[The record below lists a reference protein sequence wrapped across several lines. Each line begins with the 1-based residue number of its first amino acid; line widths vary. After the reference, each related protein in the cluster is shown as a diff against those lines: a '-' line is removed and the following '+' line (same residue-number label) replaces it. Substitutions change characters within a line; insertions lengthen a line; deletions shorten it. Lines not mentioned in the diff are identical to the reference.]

1 MVFRHNSQRSYG
13 FIMTKTRVLILN
25 RYQEF
30 VKRPESFRSLMLLST
45 DKGTPLSEWS
55 KSE

>member
-13 FIMTKTRVLILN
+13 FIITKTRVLILN

-30 VKRPESFRSLMLLST
+30 VKRPESFRSLMFLST

>member
-1 MVFRHNSQRSYG
+1 MVFRHYSQRSYG

-25 RYQEF
+25 RYQEI
-30 VKRPESFRSLMLLST
+30 VKRPESFRSLST